1 MGRSRRR
8 KLPQDPVRAD
18 IDALS
23 HDGRGV
29 THIDGKAVFIHGAL
43 PGESVNFRY
52 TRVQKKFDEGEAVD
66 IISASPDRVVPKC
79 PHFGLCGGCSLQ
91 HQSTNAQI
99 LSKQAALMDAFQR
112 IGKVKPETLLPPLTS
127 SDTFGY
133 RRKARLGVKYVA
145 KKGKVLVGFRE
156 RGSPFVADL
165 SECHIL
171 HPRVGQLILPL
182 SELIESLSIKE
193 RVPQIEVAMG
203 DDQCVLVFRILE
215 SLSADDERALLA
227 FGAEQDIAIYTQ
239 SGGPDSV
246 TPLNGEPIGLQY
258 ALPAHELNIHFLPN
272 DFTQVNSALNR
283 QMIDRALDLLALEP
297 DHRVLDLF
305 CGLGNF
311 TLPIA
316 RRVAEVVGVEGDA
329 GLVARARE
337 NARRNGIANSRYYT
351 ANLYDSLQKE
361 PWLREQFDKAL
372 LDPPRSGAAEVLEQL
387 PRLGIKRIVYVS
399 CYPGTL
405 ARDAGELV
413 NRHGYRLVS
422 AGVMDMFP
430 HTAHVE
436 SIALFEKPERKR

>member
-8 KLPQDPVRAD
+8 KLPQDPVTVS
-18 IDALS
+18 IDSLS

-29 THIDGKAVFIHGAL
+29 AHIDGKAVFIHGAL
-43 PGESVNFRY
+43 PGETVSFRY
-52 TRVQKKFDEGEAVD
+52 TRVQKKFDEGEVID
-66 IISASPDRVVPKC
+66 VISPSPDRVAPRC

-91 HQSTNAQI
+91 HQSSDAQI
-99 LSKQAALMDAFQR
+99 LSKQAALLDAFQR
-112 IGKVKPETLLPPLTS
+112 IGKVKPATVLEPLTN

-145 KKGKVLVGFRE
+145 KKGRVLVGFRE
-156 RGSPFVADL
+156 RGSPYVADL
-165 SECHIL
+165 SECAVL
-171 HPRVGQLILPL
+171 HPRVGKLLLPL
-182 SELIESLSIKE
+182 SELIASLSIKE

-215 SLSADDERALLA
+215 PLSADDERLMLA
-227 FGAEQDIAIYTQ
+227 FGQAQDIAMYTQ
-239 SGGPDSV
+239 SGGPDTV
-246 TPLNGEPIGLQY
+246 APLQGDAIDLQY
-258 ALPAHELNIHFLPN
+258 ALPAHDLNIHFLPN
-272 DFTQVNSALNR
+272 DFTQVNSGLNR
-283 QMIDRALDLLALEP
+283 RMIDRALDLLALEP
-297 DHRVLDLF
+297 EERVLDLF

-316 RRVAEVVGVEGDA
+316 RRVTEVVGVEGDV

-337 NARRNGIANSRYYT
+337 NARRNGIDNSRYYT
-351 ANLYDSLQKE
+351 ANLYESLEKE
-361 PWLREQFDKAL
+361 PWLRESFDKAL
-372 LDPPRSGAAEVLEQL
+372 LDPPRSGAIEVLEHL
-387 PRLGIKRIVYVS
+387 PKLGIKRIVYVS

-413 NRHGYRLVS
+413 NRYGYRLVS

-436 SIALFEKPERKR
+436 SIALFEKP